1 LKSEINPGGGASGDA
16 IAGEEATTERRSE
29 ARGTRRRRGEL
40 IESGTAGR
48 RNTI

>member
-16 IAGEEATTERRSE
+16 IAGEETTTERRSD
-29 ARGTRRRRGEL
+29 ASGIRKRRGEL
-40 IESGTAGR
+40 IESGARGR